1 MSDRSAQTASSNSAP
16 ADRVPDVAAV
26 GKADDEAAQHEEQA
40 DPHPPDFGPAPDEG
54 PEIETALPSDDVDMV
69 ENHPQCRDRAKNLN
83 GYKQWFATF
92 RHRHQVPRKLS
103 DKNSKSDRKIVK

>member
-1 MSDRSAQTASSNSAP
+1 M
-16 ADRVPDVAAV
+16 

-69 ENHPQCRDRAKNLN
+69 ENHPQGRNRAKNLN
-83 GYKQWFATF
+83 GYKQWFAIF
-92 RHRHQVPRKLS
+92 RHRHQVPPEVIR
-103 DKNSKSDRKIVK
+103 SKQQIESKDS